1 MNNLDKQY
9 QTLLNDILKSGNKK
23 SDRTGTGTL
32 SVFGKQIRH
41 KMSEGFPLLTT
52 KKMYFKGIV
61 TELLWFLKGDT
72 NIEYLVNNDCHI
84 WDGDA
89 YKNYCKY
96 TSLNSCEWNE
106 WMRNN
111 GDGTLSMYTKTEFI
125 DKIKIDK
132 KFAKKW
138 GELGRV
144 YGAQWRKWSNPILC
158 PTNINKDGSDCG
170 EYSLEYI
177 DQISNLINKLKTNPN
192 DRRMMVTAWNPS
204 EVDNV
209 VLPPCHY
216 GFQCYSRELTIEEK
230 EWELE
235 KTNCIND
242 IENDRMIY
250 GDNWEKYI
258 DEQYDSIES
267 TQGIK
272 LPRRA
277 LSLMYNAR
285 SQDVPLGTPFNIA
298 SYALLLSILAKL
310 TNMIPDELIT
320 NMGDCHIYVNQINAI
335 NEQLIKEPY
344 ELPKLII
351 SNTIN
356 FNDGIDEFLNSCV
369 IGDFQLE
376 NYKSHPTLK
385 IPLSN

>member
-1 MNNLDKQY
+1 MKANK
-9 QTLLNDILKSGNKK
+9 NDLHESGEPLSKK
-23 SDRTGTGTL
+23 
-32 SVFGKQIRH
+32 
-41 KMSEGFPLLTT
+41 
-52 KKMYFKGIV
+52 
-61 TELLWFLKGDT
+61 
-72 NIEYLVNNDCHI
+72 
-84 WDGDA
+84 
-89 YKNYCKY
+89 
-96 TSLNSCEWNE
+96 
-106 WMRNN
+106 
-111 GDGTLSMYTKTEFI
+111 EFI
-125 DKIKIDK
+125 NKIKTDDN
-132 KFAKKW
+132 FAKKW
-138 GELGRV
+138 GALGKI

-158 PTNINKDGSDCG
+158 PTNINKDDSDCG
-170 EYSLEYI
+170 EYSMEYI
-177 DQISNLINKLKTNPN
+177 DQITNLINNLKINP
-192 DRRMMVTAWNPS
+192 DSRRHIVTAWNPA
-204 EVDNV
+204 EIENV

-216 GFQCYSRELTIEEK
+216 GFQCYTKELSREERYDLMTSITGHSEKNIAERKRINNFQGNIPGVSYHEE
-230 EWELE
+230 WL
-235 KTNCIND
+235 
-242 IENDRMIY
+242 
-250 GDNWEKYI
+250 
-258 DEQYDSIES
+258 DSFNIPKRS
-267 TQGIK
+267 
-272 LPRRA
+272 